1 MPYDNRRPSGHRPED
16 HRRRPAS
23 SERRRAPAG
32 SRKRRKRR
40 YRLRLR
46 AKVLLVLFLAFILFG
61 MGRCAASAIR
71 DKGPVEDTSLAVA
84 DTDQAIQPKD
94 IAGHSAIAIDA
105 KSGKVLFAK
114 AADEQKYPA
123 SLTKLMTVYVALQ
136 EEKDLDREVEFTA
149 DMFEGLAEKDLA
161 TAGYQVG
168 DKATIEDLLYATIL
182 PSGADAARALAIA
195 TAGSESAFV
204 DLMNT
209 EAQSLGM
216 RGTYFKNVTGA
227 HNPKHIST
235 AADMAK
241 LLRAGLKNDTF
252 AQVVQTM
259 HYTTGATS
267 TAPDGLTLNHSL
279 ARYLDHFDRVMTDPP
294 FEILGGKTGYT
305 HEAGLCLATVAR
317 DRDNN
322 DHAIVVVLDGKG
334 NAGNYYPV
342 LKDSAVL
349 YDAIFTKIK

>member
-1 MPYDNRRPSGHRPED
+1 MPYDNRRPSPYSPENN
-16 HRRRPAS
+16 RRQPTS
-23 SERRRAPAG
+23 SARRRAPVRT
-32 SRKRRKRR
+32 RKRRKRR

-46 AKVLLVLFLAFILFG
+46 AKILLVLLLAFILFG

-84 DTDQAIQPKD
+84 DTDQAIQTKD

-105 KSGKVLFAK
+105 KNGKVLFAK

-136 EEKDLDREVEFTA
+136 EEKDLDREVEFTT
-149 DMFEGLAEKDLA
+149 DMFTGLAEKDLA
-161 TAGYQVG
+161 TADYQVG
-168 DKATIEDLLYATIL
+168 DKATVEDLLYATIL

-204 DLMNT
+204 DLMNV
-209 EAQSLGM
+209 EAQALGM
-216 RGTYFKNVTGA
+216 QGTYFQNVTGV
-227 HNPKHIST
+227 HNPKHVST

-252 AQVVQTM
+252 AQVIQTM
-259 HYTTGATS
+259 HYTSSATS
-267 TAPDGLTLNHSL
+267 ASPDGLTLDHSL

-342 LKDSAVL
+342 LKDTAVL